1 MISTGVTFYYYFE
14 EQGRAGAATGMG
26 ATRKQA
32 GEKIRIII
40 TVGVNILFAE
50 GGKRRSGHDRWTL
63 PEGNEEIR
71 EGLVATVVVGFIMT
85 VD

>member
-26 ATRKQA
+26 ATRKKT
-32 GEKIRIII
+32 GEEEWITI
-40 TVGVNILFAE
+40 TVGVKILVAE
-50 GGKRRSGHDRWTL
+50 GSKRGSGHDRWTL

-71 EGLVATVVVGFIMT
+71 EGLVGTVVVGFIMNC
-85 VD
+85 